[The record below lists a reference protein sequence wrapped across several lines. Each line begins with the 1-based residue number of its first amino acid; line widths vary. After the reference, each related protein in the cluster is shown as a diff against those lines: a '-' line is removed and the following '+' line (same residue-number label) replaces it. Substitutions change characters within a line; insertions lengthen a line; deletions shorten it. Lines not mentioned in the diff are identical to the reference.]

1 MYHLLC
7 SDPRHPSMLLSG
19 VAPAGAVP
27 RADSH
32 VSAATLFPAGGT
44 NEGVSRDH
52 W

>member
-1 MYHLLC
+1 MYNLLC
-7 SDPRHPSMLLSG
+7 SDPRHPGVLHSG

-32 VSAATLFPAGGT
+32 AGGT
-44 NEGVSRDH
+44 NEEVSRDH